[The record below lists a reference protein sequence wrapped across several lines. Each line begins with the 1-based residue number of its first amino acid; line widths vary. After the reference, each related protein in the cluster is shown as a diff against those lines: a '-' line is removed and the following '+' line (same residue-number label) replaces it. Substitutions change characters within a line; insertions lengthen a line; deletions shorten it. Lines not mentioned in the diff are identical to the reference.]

1 MKKCKGEKC
10 KNRNKIKS
18 NQIQNSK
25 RNMHLVMLSIIGT
38 VKRLPWESITVKNK
52 GNQKHLT
59 RRGIILYV

>member
-1 MKKCKGEKC
+1 
-10 KNRNKIKS
+10 
-18 NQIQNSK
+18 
-25 RNMHLVMLSIIGT
+25 MHLVMLSIIGT